1 VQASGDGRPNAARR
15 RADVLGEKDR
25 WWRAADLIVGSLMRG
40 AFRIRYAGLDR
51 IPFEGPAIIAPNHV
65 SVLDPVTV
73 AMGVSEHGRTV
84 RFLAAAEVFEH
95 PVWGRGL
102 RVTRQIPIRRGNR
115 DLGALDELVSW
126 LKGGGLA
133 GIFPE
138 GRVKHGET
146 PLKGLSGVTRIA
158 VAAGVPVVPVGIWG
172 TQARWPKGPLHVRPL
187 KRLPLAVVYGS
198 PMSLGDEPLAGAR
211 LREATRTIMSAIEAE
226 MLRARRMCEAISR

>member
-1 VQASGDGRPNAARR
+1 MSLRWREQNAWWLILRVVVGGPCRLLVRLRTA
-15 RADVLGEKDR
+15 GEEHLP
-25 WWRAADLIVGSLMRG
+25 AHGG
-40 AFRIRYAGLDR
+40 AILTA
-51 IPFEGPAIIAPNHV
+51 NHV
-65 SVLDPVTV
+65 SVLDPVAV
-73 AMGVSEHGRTV
+73 AMGVSEHGRTM

-138 GRVKHGET
+138 GRVKPSET